1 MGAIRNKRSFALR
14 VVDSDSFL
22 SLPRSARLLYYD
34 LGMRADDRGF
44 ILSPRRLLRSI
55 DAPEKDL
62 KVLLKAGYV
71 YQFPSGVVVIM
82 DWPVHNSV
90 RRDRFVETTCQAELA
105 QLEWQPGRRYHVVQS
120 GYNMSPSATPVART
134 DRPPA
139 GTQPDTHKDSSVW
152 PNDTMNGSTNGSVA
166 NTRVEPFGSPVC
178 QPTGKAISL
187 PDDKPNGVPSDH
199 HEGVVADTQ
208 AQLNNRYHITHLV
221 ELLMGFGITKEHVN
235 QLIKLPHIR
244 NSTEIQLQNAHDY
257 AQKHAKT
264 NATAY
269 LDKIL
274 RNPQFFDSVE
284 EKKSN

>member
-1 MGAIRNKRSFALR
+1 MSIRTKRSFALS

-44 ILSPRRLLRSI
+44 IPSPRRLLRSI

-62 KVLLKAGYV
+62 KALLKAGYV
-71 YQFPSGVVVIM
+71 YQFLSGVVVIL

-90 RRDRFVETTCQAELA
+90 RRDRFIETTCLAELA
-105 QLEWQPGRRYHVVQS
+105 QLEWHPGRRYHVVQS
-120 GYNMSPSATPVART
+120 GDSVSASATPVART

-139 GTQPDTHKDSSVW
+139 GTRSDTHEDSSVW
-152 PNDTMNGSTNGSVA
+152 STDTTNGSAA
-166 NTRVEPFGSPVC
+166 NTKLELSGSPVY
-178 QPTGKAISL
+178 QPKGKPVPL
-187 PDDKPNGVPSDH
+187 LDDKPNGIPSNNH
-199 HEGVVADTQ
+199 KGVVADTQ
-208 AQLNNRYHITHLV
+208 AQLNDGYHITHLV
-221 ELLMGFGITKEHVN
+221 ELLAGFGITKEHVN

-244 NSTEIQLQNAHDY
+244 SSTEIQLQNAYDY

>member
-1 MGAIRNKRSFALR
+1 MSSKTKRSFSLN
-14 VVDSDSFL
+14 VVDSDAFL
-22 SLPRSARLLYYD
+22 DMPRSARLLYYD

-44 ILSPRRLLRSI
+44 IQSPRRLLRSI

-62 KVLLKAGYV
+62 KILLKAGYV
-71 YQFPSGVVVIM
+71 YQFSSGVVVIL
-82 DWPVHNSV
+82 DWPVHNSL

-120 GYNMSPSATPVART
+120 GDSMSPSVTPVARN
-134 DRPPA
+134 DRHPA
-139 GTQPDTHKDSSVW
+139 GTYPDTHEDSSVW
-152 PNDTMNGSTNGSVA
+152 LNDTMNGSTNGSAA

-178 QPTGKAISL
+178 QTTGKSVSL
-187 PDDKPNGVPSDH
+187 LDDKPNGIPSNNH
-199 HEGVVADTQ
+199 KGVVADTQ
-208 AQLNNRYHITHLV
+208 AQLNDGYHITHLV
-221 ELLMGFGITKEHVN
+221 ELLAGFGITKEHVN

-244 NSTEIQLQNAHDY
+244 SSTEIQLQNAYDY

>member
-1 MGAIRNKRSFALR
+1 MSIKTKRSFSLN
-14 VVDSDSFL
+14 VVDSDAFL
-22 SLPRSARLLYYD
+22 DMPRSARLLYYD

-44 ILSPRRLLRSI
+44 IQSPRRLLRSI

-62 KVLLKAGYV
+62 KILLKAGYV
-71 YQFPSGVVVIM
+71 YQFSSGVVVIL

-105 QLEWQPGRRYHVVQS
+105 QLKWQPGRRYHVVQS
-120 GYNMSPSATPVART
+120 GDSVSASATPVART

-139 GTQPDTHKDSSVW
+139 GTHSDTHEDSSVW
-152 PNDTMNGSTNGSVA
+152 STDTTNGSAA
-166 NTRVEPFGSPVC
+166 NTKLELSGSPVY
-178 QPTGKAISL
+178 QPTGKPVPL
-187 PDDKPNGVPSDH
+187 LDDKPNGIPSNNH
-199 HEGVVADTQ
+199 KGVVADTQ
-208 AQLNNRYHITHLV
+208 AQLNDGYHITHLV
-221 ELLMGFGITKEHVN
+221 ELLAGFGITKEHVN

-244 NSTEIQLQNAHDY
+244 SSTEIQLQNAYDY

>member
-1 MGAIRNKRSFALR
+1 MCAIRNKRSFALS

-44 ILSPRRLLRSI
+44 IPSPRRLLRSI

-90 RRDRFVETTCQAELA
+90 RRDRFIETTCQTELA
-105 QLEWQPGRRYHVVQS
+105 QLEWQPGKRYHMVQS
-120 GYNMSPSATPVART
+120 GASVSPSAIPVART
-134 DRPPA
+134 DRPLA
-139 GTQPDTHKDSSVW
+139 GTHPDTHEDSSVW
-152 PNDTMNGSTNGSVA
+152 LNDTMNGSAA
-166 NTRVEPFGSPVC
+166 NTRVEPSGSPVC
-178 QPTGKAISL
+178 QPTGKPVSL
-187 PDDKPNGVPSDH
+187 PDDKPNGVPSDN

-208 AQLNNRYHITHLV
+208 AQLNDGYHITHLV
-221 ELLMGFGITKEHVN
+221 ELLAGFGITKEHVN

-244 NSTEIQLQNAHDY
+244 SSTEIQLQNAYDY

>member
-1 MGAIRNKRSFALR
+1 MCAIRNKRSFALS

-44 ILSPRRLLRSI
+44 IPSPRRLLRSI

-90 RRDRFVETTCQAELA
+90 RRDRFIETTCQTELA
-105 QLEWQPGRRYHVVQS
+105 QLEWQPGKRYHMVQS
-120 GYNMSPSATPVART
+120 GASVSPSAIPVART
-134 DRPPA
+134 DCPLA
-139 GTQPDTHKDSSVW
+139 GTHPDTHEDSSVW
-152 PNDTMNGSTNGSVA
+152 LNDTMNGSAA
-166 NTRVEPFGSPVC
+166 NTRVEPSGSPVC
-178 QPTGKAISL
+178 QPTGKPVPL
-187 PDDKPNGVPSDH
+187 PDDKPNGVPSDN

-208 AQLNNRYHITHLV
+208 AQLNDGYHITHLV
-221 ELLMGFGITKEHVN
+221 ELLAGFGITKEHVN

-244 NSTEIQLQNAHDY
+244 SSTEIQLQNAYDY

>member
-1 MGAIRNKRSFALR
+1 
-14 VVDSDSFL
+14 
-22 SLPRSARLLYYD
+22 
-34 LGMRADDRGF
+34 MRADDRGF
-44 ILSPRRLLRSI
+44 IPSPRRLLRSI

-62 KVLLKAGYV
+62 KVLLKTGYV
-71 YQFPSGVVVIM
+71 YQFPSGVIVIL

-90 RRDRFVETTCQAELA
+90 RRDRFVETTCQTELA

-120 GYNMSPSATPVART
+120 GDSMSPSVTPVARN
-134 DRPPA
+134 DRYPV
-139 GTQPDTHKDSSVW
+139 GTYPDTHEDSSVW
-152 PNDTMNGSTNGSVA
+152 LNDTMNGSTNGSAV

-178 QPTGKAISL
+178 QTTGKSVSL
-187 PDDKPNGVPSDH
+187 LDDKPNGIPSNNH
-199 HEGVVADTQ
+199 KGVVADTQ
-208 AQLNNRYHITHLV
+208 AQLNDGYHITHLV
-221 ELLMGFGITKEHVN
+221 ELLAGFGITKEHVN

-244 NSTEIQLQNAHDY
+244 SSTEIQLQNAYDY

-274 RNPQFFDSVE
+274 RNPHFFDSVE

>member
-1 MGAIRNKRSFALR
+1 MRTKRTFALK

-44 ILSPRRLLRSI
+44 IPSPRRLLRSI
-55 DAPEKDL
+55 DVPEKDL
-62 KVLLKAGYV
+62 KVLLKTGYM
-71 YQFPSGVVVIM
+71 YQFPSGVVVIL

-90 RRDRFVETTCQAELA
+90 RRDRFVETTCQTELA

-120 GYNMSPSATPVART
+120 GDSMSPSVTPVARN
-134 DRPPA
+134 DRYPV
-139 GTQPDTHKDSSVW
+139 GTYPDTHEDSLVW
-152 PNDTMNGSTNGSVA
+152 LNDTMNGSTNGSAA

-208 AQLNNRYHITHLV
+208 AQLNDRYHITHLV

>member
-1 MGAIRNKRSFALR
+1 
-14 VVDSDSFL
+14 
-22 SLPRSARLLYYD
+22 
-34 LGMRADDRGF
+34 MRADDRGF
-44 ILSPRRLLRSI
+44 IPSPRRLLRSI

-62 KVLLKAGYV
+62 KVLLKTGYV
-71 YQFPSGVVVIM
+71 YQFPSGVIVIL

-90 RRDRFVETTCQAELA
+90 RRDRFVETTCQTELA

-120 GYNMSPSATPVART
+120 GDSMSPSVTPVARN
-134 DRPPA
+134 DRYPV
-139 GTQPDTHKDSSVW
+139 GTYPDTHEDSSVW
-152 PNDTMNGSTNGSVA
+152 LNDTMNGSTNGSAA

-178 QPTGKAISL
+178 QTTGRSVSL
-187 PDDKPNGVPSDH
+187 LDDKPNGIPSNNH
-199 HEGVVADTQ
+199 KGVVADTQ
-208 AQLNNRYHITHLV
+208 AQLNDGSHITHLV
-221 ELLMGFGITKEHVN
+221 ELLAGFGITKEHVN

-244 NSTEIQLQNAHDY
+244 SSTEIQLQNAYDY

>member
-1 MGAIRNKRSFALR
+1 MRTKRSFALS

-44 ILSPRRLLRSI
+44 IPSPRRLLRSI

-62 KVLLKAGYV
+62 KVLLKTGYV
-71 YQFPSGVVVIM
+71 YQFPSGVIVIL

-90 RRDRFVETTCQAELA
+90 RRDRFVETTCQTELA

-120 GYNMSPSATPVART
+120 GDSMSPSVTPVARN
-134 DRPPA
+134 DRYPV
-139 GTQPDTHKDSSVW
+139 GTYPDTHEDSSVW
-152 PNDTMNGSTNGSVA
+152 LNDTMNGSTNGSAA

-178 QPTGKAISL
+178 QTTGRSVSL
-187 PDDKPNGVPSDH
+187 LDDKPNGIPSNNH
-199 HEGVVADTQ
+199 KGVVADTQ
-208 AQLNNRYHITHLV
+208 AQLNDGSHITHLV
-221 ELLMGFGITKEHVN
+221 ELLAGFGITKEHVN

-244 NSTEIQLQNAHDY
+244 SSTEIQLQNAYDY

>member
-1 MGAIRNKRSFALR
+1 MRTKRSFALS

-71 YQFPSGVVVIM
+71 YQFPSGVVVIL

-90 RRDRFVETTCQAELA
+90 RRDRFVETTCQTELA

-120 GYNMSPSATPVART
+120 GASVSPSAIPVARN
-134 DRPPA
+134 DRYPL
-139 GTQPDTHKDSSVW
+139 GTYPDTHEDSSVW
-152 PNDTMNGSTNGSVA
+152 LNDTMNGSTNGSAA
-166 NTRVEPFGSPVC
+166 NTRVEPSGSPVC
-178 QPTGKAISL
+178 QPKGKPVSL
-187 PDDKPNGVPSDH
+187 LDDKPNGIPSNSH
-199 HEGVVADTQ
+199 KGVVADTQ
-208 AQLNNRYHITHLV
+208 AQLNDGYHITHLV
-221 ELLMGFGITKEHVN
+221 ELLAGFGITKEHVN

-244 NSTEIQLQNAHDY
+244 SSTEIQLQNAYGY

>member
-1 MGAIRNKRSFALR
+1 MCAIRNKRSFALS

-44 ILSPRRLLRSI
+44 IPSPRRLLRSI

-90 RRDRFVETTCQAELA
+90 RRDRFIETTCQTELA
-105 QLEWQPGRRYHVVQS
+105 QLEWQPGKRYHMVQS
-120 GYNMSPSATPVART
+120 GASVSPSAIPVART
-134 DRPPA
+134 DRPLA
-139 GTQPDTHKDSSVW
+139 GTHPDTHEDSSVW
-152 PNDTMNGSTNGSVA
+152 LNDTMNGSAA
-166 NTRVEPFGSPVC
+166 NTRVEPSGSPVC
-178 QPTGKAISL
+178 QPTGKPVPL
-187 PDDKPNGVPSDH
+187 PDDKPNGVPSDN

-208 AQLNNRYHITHLV
+208 AQLNDGYHITHLV
-221 ELLMGFGITKEHVN
+221 ELLAGFGITKEHVN

-244 NSTEIQLQNAHDY
+244 SSTEIQLQNAYDY
-257 AQKHAKT
+257 A
-264 NATAY
+264 
-269 LDKIL
+269 
-274 RNPQFFDSVE
+274 
-284 EKKSN
+284 

>member
-1 MGAIRNKRSFALR
+1 MSASRNKRSFALS

-44 ILSPRRLLRSI
+44 IPSPRRLLRSI

-62 KVLLKAGYV
+62 KVLLNADYV
-71 YQFPSGVVVIM
+71 YQFPSGVVVIL

-90 RRDRFVETTCQAELA
+90 RRDRFIETTCQAELA
-105 QLEWQPGRRYHVVQS
+105 QLEWKPGRRYRVVRPGTSASLSVTSVVQPD
-120 GYNMSPSATPVART
+120 GFPV
-134 DRPPA
+134 
-139 GTQPDTHKDSSVW
+139 GTQNDTRADSSVRL
-152 PNDTMNGSTNGSVA
+152 NDTVDGSIA
-166 NTRVEPFGSPVC
+166 QPRMEPSSAQIC
-178 QPTGKAISL
+178 QTGEQPATLSN
-187 PDDKPNGVPSDH
+187 DKMHSIPGDNH
-199 HEGVVADTQ
+199 KGVVAGTRIQPNDG
-208 AQLNNRYHITHLV
+208 YHITHLV
-221 ELLMGFGITKEHVN
+221 ELLAGWGITQEHIN

-244 NSTEIQLQNAHDY
+244 NLTESQLQNAYDY

-274 RNPQFFDSVE
+274 RNQQFFESVE

>member
-1 MGAIRNKRSFALR
+1 MSAIRNKRSFALS

-62 KVLLKAGYV
+62 KILLKAGYV
-71 YQFPSGVVVIM
+71 YQFSSGVVVIL

-90 RRDRFVETTCQAELA
+90 RRDRFVETTCQTELA
-105 QLEWQPGRRYHVVQS
+105 QLGWQPGRRYHVVRS
-120 GYNMSPSATPVART
+120 GASVSASATPVART

-139 GTQPDTHKDSSVW
+139 GTHSGTHEDSSVW
-152 PNDTMNGSTNGSVA
+152 ANDTTNGSAA
-166 NTRVEPFGSPVC
+166 NTKLELSESPVY
-178 QPTGKAISL
+178 QPKGKPVSL
-187 PDDKPNGVPSDH
+187 LDDKPNGIPSNNH
-199 HEGVVADTQ
+199 KGVVADTQ
-208 AQLNNRYHITHLV
+208 AQLNDGYHITHLV
-221 ELLMGFGITKEHVN
+221 ELLAGFGITKEHVN

-244 NSTEIQLQNAHDY
+244 SSTEIQLQNAYDY
-257 AQKHAKT
+257 AQKHAET

-274 RNPQFFDSVE
+274 RNPQFFDSEE
-284 EKKSN
+284 EKRVIDRK

>member
-1 MGAIRNKRSFALR
+1 MSSKTKRSFSLN
-14 VVDSDSFL
+14 VVDSDAFL
-22 SLPRSARLLYYD
+22 DMPRSARLLYYD

-44 ILSPRRLLRSI
+44 IQSPRRLLRSI

-71 YQFPSGVVVIM
+71 YQFSSGVVVIL

-105 QLEWQPGRRYHVVQS
+105 QLKWQPGRRYHVVQS
-120 GYNMSPSATPVART
+120 GDSVSASATPVART

-139 GTQPDTHKDSSVW
+139 GTRSDTHEDSSVW
-152 PNDTMNGSTNGSVA
+152 STDTTNGSAA
-166 NTRVEPFGSPVC
+166 NTKLELSGSPVY
-178 QPTGKAISL
+178 QPKGKPVPL
-187 PDDKPNGVPSDH
+187 LDDKPNGIPSNNH
-199 HEGVVADTQ
+199 KGVVADTQ
-208 AQLNNRYHITHLV
+208 AQLNDGYHITHLV
-221 ELLMGFGITKEHVN
+221 ELLAGFGITKEHVN

-244 NSTEIQLQNAHDY
+244 SSTEIQLQNAYDY

>member
-1 MGAIRNKRSFALR
+1 MCAIRNKRSFALS

-44 ILSPRRLLRSI
+44 IPSPRRLLRSI

-90 RRDRFVETTCQAELA
+90 RRDRFIETTCQTKLA
-105 QLEWQPGRRYHVVQS
+105 QLEWQPGKRYHMVQS
-120 GYNMSPSATPVART
+120 GASVSPSAIPVART
-134 DRPPA
+134 DCPLA
-139 GTQPDTHKDSSVW
+139 GTHPDTHEDSSVW
-152 PNDTMNGSTNGSVA
+152 LNDTMNGSAA
-166 NTRVEPFGSPVC
+166 NTRVEPSGSPVC
-178 QPTGKAISL
+178 QPTGKPVPL
-187 PDDKPNGVPSDH
+187 PDDKPNGVPSDN

-208 AQLNNRYHITHLV
+208 AQLNDGYHITHLV
-221 ELLMGFGITKEHVN
+221 ELLAGFGITKEHVN

-244 NSTEIQLQNAHDY
+244 SSTEIQLQNAYDY

>member
-1 MGAIRNKRSFALR
+1 MSSKTKRSFSLN
-14 VVDSDSFL
+14 VVDSDAFL
-22 SLPRSARLLYYD
+22 DMPRSARLLYYD

-44 ILSPRRLLRSI
+44 IQSPRRLLRSI

-62 KVLLKAGYV
+62 KILLKAGYV
-71 YQFPSGVVVIM
+71 YQFSSGVVVIL

-105 QLEWQPGRRYHVVQS
+105 QLKWQPGRRYHVVQS
-120 GYNMSPSATPVART
+120 GDSVSASATPVART

-139 GTQPDTHKDSSVW
+139 GTHSDTHEDSSVW
-152 PNDTMNGSTNGSVA
+152 STDTTNGSAA
-166 NTRVEPFGSPVC
+166 NTKLELSGSSVY
-178 QPTGKAISL
+178 QPTGKPVPL
-187 PDDKPNGVPSDH
+187 LDDKPNGIPSNNH
-199 HEGVVADTQ
+199 KGVVADTQ
-208 AQLNNRYHITHLV
+208 AQLNDGYHITHLV
-221 ELLMGFGITKEHVN
+221 ELLAGFGITKEHVN

-244 NSTEIQLQNAHDY
+244 SSTEIQLQNAYDY

>member
-1 MGAIRNKRSFALR
+1 MRTKRTFALS

-55 DAPEKDL
+55 DAQEKDL

-120 GYNMSPSATPVART
+120 GDNMSPRATPVART
-134 DRPPA
+134 DRPSA
-139 GTQPDTHKDSSVW
+139 GTHSNTHKDSSVW
-152 PNDTMNGSTNGSVA
+152 LNDTMNGSTNGSAA
-166 NTRVEPFGSPVC
+166 NTKLELSGSPVY
-178 QPTGKAISL
+178 QPKGKPVPL
-187 PDDKPNGVPSDH
+187 PDDKPNGIPSNNH
-199 HEGVVADTQ
+199 KGVVADTQ
-208 AQLNNRYHITHLV
+208 AQLNDGYHITHLV
-221 ELLMGFGITKEHVN
+221 ELLAGFGITKEHVN

-244 NSTEIQLQNAHDY
+244 SSTEIQLQNAYDY

-284 EKKSN
+284 EKQSN